1 MSRNQIAIIGAGP
14 AGLVAALAAHKLGFD
29 VRVFEQAPDFAKLG
43 GGIMIHSNGQR
54 VLEALGLL
62 ASFEPQI
69 VFVSQGLIQGIGERL
84 MSKPDFSELDVPFN
98 RVAVVWRYQLQEHLL
113 EAARDSGVEI
123 YFNHRL
129 ENLHIVDGRAHLIF
143 ENGEAAEAEVVIA
156 ADGVN

>member
-1 MSRNQIAIIGAGP
+1 MRQRNSLP
-14 AGLVAALAAHKLGFD
+14 
-29 VRVFEQAPDFAKLG
+29 
-43 GGIMIHSNGQR
+43 S
-54 VLEALGLL
+54 
-62 ASFEPQI
+62 SFEPQI

-84 MSKPDFSELDVPFN
+84 LSKPDFSELDVPFN

-143 ENGEAAEAEVVIA
+143 ENGEAAEAEEEHETAEPRPAFVA
-156 ADGVN
+156 EGVEAE